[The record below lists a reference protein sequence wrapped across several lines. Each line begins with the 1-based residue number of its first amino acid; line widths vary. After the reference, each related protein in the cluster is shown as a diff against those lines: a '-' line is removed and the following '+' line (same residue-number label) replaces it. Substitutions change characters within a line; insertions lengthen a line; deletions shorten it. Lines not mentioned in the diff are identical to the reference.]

1 VAANVALGL
10 GSMGK
15 LSSFDA
21 TIEAM
26 KTWPLRE

>member
-26 KTWPLRE
+26 NTWPLRE